1 MQSRPILRLQNLH
14 QRIDRELV
22 RVLKS
27 RLPNGVEVVRL
38 KKTKLMLKDHIA
50 VISAAKPN
58 LQTT

>member
-22 RVLKS
+22 RELKS

-50 VISAAKPN
+50 AISASKPN
-58 LQTT
+58 LQST